1 MEAREAIEV
10 LTDKNTSIGTL
21 KCDDTA
27 WRKLKPAIDA
37 AVSALEK
44 QTPKSPVIT
53 PSCAECEKESCD
65 GCLSDNYGF
74 SVTLCPNCKEV
85 VQNRDNG
92 CAYTYNFCPDCGQ
105 ALDWGEN
112 QKD

>member
-1 MEAREAIEV
+1 MEAKEAIKGLNNLFSEHE
-10 LTDKNTSIGTL
+10 LTLPCTDSLEIL
-21 KCDDTA
+21 HM
-27 WRKLKPAIDA
+27 

-65 GCLSDNYGF
+65 DCLSDNYGF

-85 VQNRDNG
+85 VKNRNNG
-92 CAYTYNFCPDCGQ
+92 DVSTYNYCPDCGQ

-112 QKD
+112 SKD